1 VVHVNELSKQELKAM
16 KTKSIILL
24 AGILAIAAISC
35 KPIYQCGQPIPEKNQ
50 ILSKRVKAVIAERDS
65 LCTTLASRDN
75 EIVLLKENIESLK
88 GNISELNQSITD
100 IETKYNELS
109 GEKLS
114 QAEQFNLALKQKSQ
128 ELDEKARL
136 LAEREKTLNELQ
148 QVIARQ
154 DSITKRLNDV
164 LRDALLGF
172 KSDELSVE
180 VKNGKVYVSM
190 SDKLLFKSGS
200 VAVET
205 KGKEA
210 IKLLADVLGKNPDI
224 DILIE
229 GHTDNV
235 PIKTAV
241 YKDNWDLSVARAT
254 SIVRILTEEYKIVP
268 TRLTASGKGEFSPR
282 ATNETAEG
290 KALNRRTEIIL
301 SPKLD
306 EIMQLLK
313 TN

>member
-1 VVHVNELSKQELKAM
+1 M
-16 KTKSIILL
+16 KTGKFVLL
-24 AGILAIAAISC
+24 VFAGLMFLGSC
-35 KPIYQCGQPIPEKNQ
+35 KPIYQCGQPAPEKKQ
-50 ILSKRVKAVIAERDS
+50 WLPKRVQAVVVERDE
-65 LCTTLASRDN
+65 LCNTLAIRNSQID
-75 EIVLLKENIESLK
+75 SLK
-88 GNISELNQSITD
+88 KDILGLENDISGLNQKIKDT
-100 IETKYNELS
+100 EKKYDELS

-128 ELDEKARL
+128 ELEEKERL
-136 LAEREKTLNELQ
+136 LQEREWALNELKG
-148 QVIARQ
+148 VIAKQ

-200 VAVET
+200 AAVET

-210 IKLLADVLGKNPDI
+210 IKLLADVLDKNQDI

-241 YKDNWDLSVARAT
+241 YQDNWDLSVVRAT
-254 SIVRILTEEYKIVP
+254 SIVRILTGEYKMEP

-282 ATNETAEG
+282 ATNETPEG
-290 KALNRRTEIIL
+290 RALNRRTEIIL

-313 TN
+313 Q

>member
-1 VVHVNELSKQELKAM
+1 M
-16 KTKSIILL
+16 KTGKFVLL
-24 AGILAIAAISC
+24 VFAGLMFLGSC
-35 KPIYQCGQPIPEKNQ
+35 KPIYQCGQPAPEKKQ
-50 ILSKRVKAVIAERDS
+50 WLPKRVQAVVSERDE
-65 LCTTLASRDN
+65 LCNTLVVRNSQIDP
-75 EIVLLKENIESLK
+75 LKK
-88 GNISELNQSITD
+88 NISGLEGDIAGLNQKIKDT
-100 IETKYNELS
+100 EKKYDELS

-128 ELDEKARL
+128 ELEEKERL
-136 LAEREKTLNELQ
+136 LQEREWALNELKG
-148 QVIARQ
+148 VIAKQ
-154 DSITKRLNDV
+154 DSITKRLNDI

-200 VAVET
+200 AAVET

-210 IKLLADVLGKNPDI
+210 IKLLAEVLDKNPDI

-241 YKDNWDLSVARAT
+241 YRDNWDLSVARAT
-254 SIVRILTEEYKIVP
+254 SIVRILTDDYKIIP

-282 ATNETAEG
+282 ATNETPEG
-290 KALNRRTEIIL
+290 RALNRRTEIIL

-313 TN
+313 Q

>member
-1 VVHVNELSKQELKAM
+1 MLFFS
-16 KTKSIILL
+16 
-24 AGILAIAAISC
+24 SC
-35 KPIYQCGQPIPEKNQ
+35 KPIYQCGQPVPDKNML
-50 ILSKRVKAVIAERDS
+50 LSKRVKAVITERDE
-65 LCTTLASRDN
+65 LCKTLELRDG
-75 EIVLLKENIESLK
+75 EIELLKGNIEGLK
-88 GNISELNQSITD
+88 GNISDLNKSITN
-100 IETKYNELS
+100 IEKKYNELS

-114 QAEQFNLALKQKSQ
+114 ESEQFNLALKQKSD
-128 ELDEKARL
+128 ELKEKERI
-136 LAEREKTLNELQ
+136 LAEREKTLNELR

-154 DSITKRLNDV
+154 DSITNRLNNI

-180 VKNGKVYVSM
+180 IKNGKVYVSM

-200 VAVET
+200 AAVEE

-210 IKLLADVLGKNPDI
+210 IKLLAGVLDKNPDI

-241 YKDNWDLSVARAT
+241 YRDNWDLSVARAT
-254 SIVRILTEEYKIVP
+254 SIVRILTDEYKILP
-268 TRLTASGKGEFSPR
+268 TRLTASGKGEFWPR
-282 ATNETAEG
+282 ASNETPEG
-290 KALNRRTEIIL
+290 RASNRRTEIIL

>member
-1 VVHVNELSKQELKAM
+1 M
-16 KTKSIILL
+16 KTEKLILFISVGL
-24 AGILAIAAISC
+24 LFFTSC

-65 LCTTLASRDN
+65 LCTTLAARDN

-88 GNISELNQSITD
+88 GNISELNKSITD
-100 IETKYNELS
+100 IEKKYNELS

-200 VAVET
+200 AAVET

-210 IKLLADVLGKNPDI
+210 IKMLAGVLEKNLDI

-241 YKDNWDLSVARAT
+241 YQDNWDLSVVRAT
-254 SIVRILTEEYKIVP
+254 SIVRILTVDYKILP

-282 ATNETAEG
+282 ATNETPEG
-290 KALNRRTEIIL
+290 RALNRRTEIIL

>member
-1 VVHVNELSKQELKAM
+1 M
-16 KTKSIILL
+16 KTGKLVLL
-24 AGILAIAAISC
+24 IVAGVLFFASC
-35 KPIYQCGQPIPEKNQ
+35 KPIYQCGQSIPDKNP
-50 ILSKRVKAVIAERDS
+50 ILSKRMKAVIAERDS
-65 LCTTLASRDN
+65 LCSTLSDRDN
-75 EIVLLKENIESLK
+75 EIVSLKENIEMLK
-88 GNISELNQSITD
+88 GNIDSLNNSITG
-100 IETKYNELS
+100 IEKKYNELS
-109 GEKLS
+109 SAKLS
-114 QAEQFNLALKQKSQ
+114 EAEQFNLALKQKTQ
-128 ELDEKARL
+128 ELDAKTKELEAKEKL
-136 LAEREKTLNELQ
+136 LAEREQALNELRN
-148 QVIARQ
+148 VIARQ

-180 VKNGKVYVSM
+180 IKNGKVYVSM

-200 VAVET
+200 AAVET

-210 IKLLADVLGKNPDI
+210 IKVLAGVLEKNPDI

-241 YKDNWDLSVARAT
+241 YQDNWDLSVARAT
-254 SIVRILTEEYKIVP
+254 SIVRILTVDYKIIP
-268 TRLTASGKGEFSPR
+268 TRLTASGKGEYSPR
-282 ATNETAEG
+282 ATNETPEG
-290 KALNRRTEIIL
+290 RALNRRTEIIL

-313 TN
+313 Q

>member
-1 VVHVNELSKQELKAM
+1 
-16 KTKSIILL
+16 
-24 AGILAIAAISC
+24 
-35 KPIYQCGQPIPEKNQ
+35 
-50 ILSKRVKAVIAERDS
+50 
-65 LCTTLASRDN
+65 
-75 EIVLLKENIESLK
+75 
-88 GNISELNQSITD
+88 LNQSITD
-100 IETKYNELS
+100 IEKKYNDLS
-109 GEKLS
+109 NEKLS
-114 QAEQFNLALKQKSQ
+114 EAEKFNLALKQKTA
-128 ELDEKARL
+128 ELNEKERL
-136 LAEREKTLNELQ
+136 LQEREKTLNELQ

-164 LRDALLGF
+164 LRNALLGF
-172 KSDELSVE
+172 NSDELSVE
-180 VKNGKVYVSM
+180 IRNGKVYVSM

-200 VAVET
+200 AAVEA

-210 IKLLADVLGKNPDI
+210 IKLLAGVLDKNRDI

-241 YKDNWDLSVARAT
+241 YRDNWDLSVVRAT
-254 SIVRILTEEYKIVP
+254 SIVQILTNEHKIAP
-268 TRLTASGKGEFSPR
+268 TRLTASGKGEYSPR
-282 ATNETAEG
+282 ATNETPEG
-290 KALNRRTEIIL
+290 RALNRRTEIIL

>member
-1 VVHVNELSKQELKAM
+1 M
-16 KTKSIILL
+16 KTGKLILFIS
-24 AGILAIAAISC
+24 AGLLFFASC

-65 LCTTLASRDN
+65 LCTTLATRDN

-100 IETKYNELS
+100 IEKKYNELS

-200 VAVET
+200 AAVET

-210 IKLLADVLGKNPDI
+210 IKMLAGVLEKNLDI

-241 YKDNWDLSVARAT
+241 YQDNWDLSVVRAT
-254 SIVRILTEEYKIVP
+254 SIVRILTVDYKILP

-282 ATNETAEG
+282 ATNETPEG
-290 KALNRRTEIIL
+290 RALNRRTEIIL